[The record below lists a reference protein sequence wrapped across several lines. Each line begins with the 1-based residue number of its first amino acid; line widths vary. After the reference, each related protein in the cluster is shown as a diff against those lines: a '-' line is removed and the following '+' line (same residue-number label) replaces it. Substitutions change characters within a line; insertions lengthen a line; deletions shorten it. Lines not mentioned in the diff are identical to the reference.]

1 MTTEVQEAR
10 GSSGRTLI
18 DMETAYKTLK
28 AYANRKPRLVPFNT
42 NELGQTRP
50 QNEVQTM
57 TGDRNPVEPF
67 YGFKDVAGALT
78 LPVDTKVLL
87 YFLKSAIDGSPDRLE
102 VPATA
107 ANILAGSGVT
117 VTISSG
123 TATFSAAQAAAAA
136 AVTATD
142 YPRVIYLDSD
152 GVEHHAYLTATTS
165 DTVFDANLEADGTT
179 APADIAAATVVGI
192 IANQLG
198 AFGDTIT
205 ISGGVA
211 TFSQA
216 QAAIAGASDPAGMQ
230 IIYDAAGTE
239 KRCYVVESLSGTT
252 ASVVDGEGFP
262 APDCTAKNIETIE
275 AKPTFR
281 YTYKVHPTAKLP
293 SFLIERLYQDI
304 YPNVSYRYRGCKV
317 NSFEL
322 AVGGDGEMLATL
334 NLMGAVRDVAYMPY
348 DCEDVKTLNGTANPT
363 IALSSGTATIGTSQ
377 TSIAVGQVI
386 VYRSASWTAGD
397 PIYYAVVATKSSGT
411 SVTLV
416 DENGSAPANLSGAE
430 IIHLYDPDGGKI
442 VGSLADR
449 FEQFDFDAWE
459 GSIGDSDSAV
469 NLLQNFTVNFNNNLE
484 GDRYVIGSDGERR
497 GIPAARAAVSGNIT
511 ALFDNDRI
519 SAKAQGQTTSA
530 LRVKGTNGTDELDIR
545 VPEVKFEEKDV
556 PISTPGGLK
565 AELGWKAFKTASNGE
580 ASAVAVTVRS
590 ELFM

>member
-1 MTTEVQEAR
+1 MPYEEVQEAR

-28 AYANRKPRLVPFNT
+28 AYASRKPRLVPFNT

-50 QNEVQTM
+50 QNESQTM
-57 TGDRNPVEPF
+57 TWDRNPVEPF

-78 LPVDTKVLL
+78 VPVDTKVLL
-87 YFLKSAIDGSPDRLE
+87 YLLKSAINGTPNRRE

-107 ANILAGSGVT
+107 ANILSGSDVT
-117 VTISSG
+117 VTIESG
-123 TATFSAAQAAAAA
+123 EATFSAAQAAAAA
-136 AVTATD
+136 AITAGNL
-142 YPRVIYLDSD
+142 PRVIYRDSD
-152 GVEHHAYLTATTS
+152 GVEYHAYMSTTS
-165 DTVFDANLEADGTT
+165 SSTVFDVIT
-179 APADIAAATVVGI
+179 DISDIDDAEVVGI
-192 IANQLG
+192 VTNQLETT
-198 AFGDTIT
+198 GDTIT
-205 ISGGVA
+205 ITDGVA
-211 TFSQA
+211 TFSAEQT
-216 QAAIAGASDPAGMQ
+216 AITGSSDPAGMQ
-230 IIYDAAGTE
+230 ILYDTGAVE
-239 KRCYVVESLSGTT
+239 KRCYIVASLSDTT

-262 APDCTAKNIETIE
+262 APDCTAKTIRTIE
-275 AKPTFR
+275 AKTTFR

-386 VYRSASWTAGD
+386 VYRSTSWTAGD

-416 DENGSAPANLSGAE
+416 DENGDTAADIVGAE
-430 IIHLYDPDGGKI
+430 IIHLYDPEGGKI
-442 VGSLADR
+442 VGELRER

-459 GSIGDSDSAV
+459 GSIADSDSTV
-469 NLLQNFTVNFNNNLE
+469 NLLEKFSITVGNNLE
-484 GDRYVIGSDGERR
+484 GDRYVIGGGGERR
-497 GIPAARAAVSGNIT
+497 GIPAARVAASGNIS

-519 SAKAQGQTTSA
+519 SAKAQNQTTSA
-530 LRVKGTNGTDELDIR
+530 LRVKGVNGTDELDIR
-545 VPEVKFEEKDV
+545 VPEVKFEEKD
-556 PISTPGGLK
+556 PGITTPGGTK
-565 AELGWKAFKTASNGE
+565 AELGWKAFKTASNSE